1 MKVIDGQ
8 IQVCTS
14 VEIHIE
20 LYETKFKLFAYAK
33 TSSISN
39 KINILKHFPIIYEA
53 MCLQQCFYLYC
64 LFYALQV
71 SARANKCIY
80 RASLKKSSGILANAS
95 NGPFNGAYTLL
106 WLQV

>member
-8 IQVCTS
+8 IQVGTS
-14 VEIHIE
+14 VDIPIE

-53 MCLQQCFYLYC
+53 MCL
-64 LFYALQV
+64 
-71 SARANKCIY
+71 
-80 RASLKKSSGILANAS
+80 
-95 NGPFNGAYTLL
+95 
-106 WLQV
+106 